1 MEPRSGKT
9 RSSTNDQTGGVVD
22 ITDAVHARMVPDS
35 ARESLAA
42 RGGLNAEEN
51 GMVFRR
57 LLPSIREEAQFW
69 FFARGERGAV
79 ICSVNLIEYV
89 PERHL
94 KTIRR
99 IREAQDEIEAA
110 ISSYNPFSEAVVVF
124 TDEGFSKIVI
134 VGEGTLLKHLGA

>member
-1 MEPRSGKT
+1 MEPESGKI
-9 RSSTNDQTGGVVD
+9 RYSTNGQTSGVVD
-22 ITDAVHARMVPDS
+22 ITDAVHSRMVPDS
-35 ARESLAA
+35 ARKGLATIG
-42 RGGLNAEEN
+42 RLNAEEN

-94 KTIRR
+94 RTTYR
-99 IREAQDEIEAA
+99 IRDAQDAIKAA
-110 ISSYNPFSEAVVVF
+110 INSYDPFSEAVVVF
-124 TDEGFSKIVI
+124 TDQGVSRIVI
-134 VGEGTLLKHLGA
+134 ASEGTLVEQLS